1 MIGLET
7 KSIEKF
13 MNIAIEEAV
22 LSMND
27 HLEAGIPR
35 IFIGA
40 ILINNGNE
48 ILGKAHKI
56 EDGSKRIHSEYQLL
70 INLPKKDNPNL
81 TLFTTLEPCNFR
93 HGSNDNQ
100 STCTDI
106 IIDKGIG
113 SVVIAMLDPHPKING
128 KAVKRLIKAG
138 VSVSVLENK
147 QEYKH
152 LINKLVG
159 INREF
164 INFKW

>member
-1 MIGLET
+1 MSKLET

-27 HLEAGIPR
+27 HLENGIPR

-40 ILINNGNE
+40 VLVNNDNE
-48 ILGKAHKI
+48 ILGKAHKT
-56 EDGSKRIHSEYQLL
+56 EEGPKRIHSEYQLL
-70 INLPKKDNPNL
+70 INLPKKDNSDL

-93 HGSNDNQ
+93 HSSNDDQ
-100 STCTDI
+100 PTCTDL

-113 SVVIAMLDPHPKING
+113 SVVVAMFDPHPKING
-128 KAVKRLIKAG
+128 KAVKRLMKAG
-138 VSVSVLENK
+138 VNVSVLESK
-147 QEYKH
+147 REYKH
-152 LINKLVG
+152 LINKLAK

>member
-1 MIGLET
+1 MIELET
-7 KSIEKF
+7 KYIEKF

-27 HLEAGIPR
+27 HLETGIPK

-40 ILINNGNE
+40 VLVNNDNE

-56 EDGSKRIHSEYQLL
+56 EEGSKRIHSEYQLL
-70 INLPKKDNPNL
+70 INLPKKGNPNL

-93 HGSNDNQ
+93 HGSNDDQ
-100 STCTDI
+100 PTCTDL

-113 SVVIAMLDPHPKING
+113 SVVVAMLDPHPKING
-128 KAVKRLIKAG
+128 KAVKRLTEVGIN
-138 VSVSVLENK
+138 VNVLENK
-147 QEYKH
+147 SEYKH
-152 LINKLVG
+152 LINKLAEM
-159 INREF
+159 NSEF

>member
-1 MIGLET
+1 MNELKIKL
-7 KSIEKF
+7 IEKF
-13 MNIAIEEAV
+13 MNMAVEEAV

-27 HLEAGIPR
+27 HLEVGIPR

-40 ILINNGNE
+40 VLVNNSNE

-70 INLPKKDNPNL
+70 TNLSKKDNSDL

-93 HGSNDNQ
+93 HGSNNDQ
-100 STCTDI
+100 PTCTDI

-113 SVVIAMLDPHPKING
+113 SVVVAILDPHPKING
-128 KAVKRLIKAG
+128 KAVERLIKAG
-138 VSVSVLENK
+138 VSVSVLENRLG
-147 QEYKH
+147 YKH
-152 LINKLVG
+152 LINK
-159 INREF
+159 ITEMNREF